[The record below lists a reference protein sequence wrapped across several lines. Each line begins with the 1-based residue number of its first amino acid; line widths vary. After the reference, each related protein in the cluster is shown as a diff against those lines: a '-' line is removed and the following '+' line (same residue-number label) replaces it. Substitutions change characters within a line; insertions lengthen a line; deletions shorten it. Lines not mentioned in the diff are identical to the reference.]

1 MVLAPSSVVHEI
13 VIIMLALGPPED
25 KSVTI
30 MICCAAGVLGHAA
43 IGPLE
48 SRASC
53 PCCCLLS
60 TGGVRAGAG
69 LLKAGDRPVSGCL
82 HSSMDLGPEVDLLM
96 GGKPPSD
103 DQVKRSLQN
112 DTCKADVITVEWI
125 PQNGCVQC
133 SFPTWESQLPSASP
147 GSSPRSASG
156 SEPGFFQMTACAL
169 GFTMCEI
176 LCVPLRSGLS
186 VSYSPPD
193 LLNRKSISF

>member
-1 MVLAPSSVVHEI
+1 MLAPSSVVHET

-112 DTCKADVITVEWI
+112 DTCKADVITLE
-125 PQNGCVQC
+125 
-133 SFPTWESQLPSASP
+133 
-147 GSSPRSASG
+147 
-156 SEPGFFQMTACAL
+156 
-169 GFTMCEI
+169 
-176 LCVPLRSGLS
+176 
-186 VSYSPPD
+186 
-193 LLNRKSISF
+193 